1 MWTPIVQN
9 GDTKVHMISYR
20 DCDPILSWKGLSQ
33 AILHGHK
40 LNRAKIS
47 DTFLYRK
54 DDTLLSRSAWIDGM
68 GIAIKCAT
76 IFPGNK
82 NLNKPAI
89 NGAVNLFDDKTGQL
103 SAVID
108 FHLVTKWKTA
118 GDSILAAKLLA
129 RPNSQNILILGAG
142 TVAFS
147 LRQAYEDLFPNA
159 HFSVWNRTSE
169 RAEKFAANFP
179 NTMAVNDLEEAI
191 SAADII
197 SAATMSSEPFIN
209 GKWLKP
215 GQHIDLIGAYRP
227 DMREADDTTLKRS
240 TIFVDSFETTIDH
253 IGELKI
259 PIESAAINREAVISD
274 FYNIQKFY
282 RSSDDEITLFKNGGG
297 AHLDLMTAHFILQ
310 TWLENK

>member
-1 MWTPIVQN
+1 M
-9 GDTKVHMISYR
+9 HMISYQ
-20 DCDPILSWKGLSQ
+20 DCDPILSWRGLTN
-33 AILHGHK
+33 AIQLGHE
-40 LNRAKIS
+40 LNKAEIS
-47 DTFLYRK
+47 DTFLYRR

-68 GIAIKCAT
+68 GIAVKCAT
-76 IFPGNK
+76 IYPGNK
-82 NLNKPAI
+82 NLKKPAI

-129 RPNSQNILILGAG
+129 RPNSRNILILGAG
-142 TVAFS
+142 TVAYT
-147 LRQAYEDLFPNA
+147 LRQAYGNFFPDA
-159 HFSVWNRTSE
+159 HFSVWNRTPG

-179 NTMAVNDLEEAI
+179 NTMAVNDLEKAI
-191 SAADII
+191 SNADII
-197 SAATMSSEPFIN
+197 SAATMSSEPLIN

-227 DMREADDTTLKRS
+227 DMREADDITLKRS
-240 TIFVDSFETTIDH
+240 KIFVDSFETTIDH

-259 PIESAAINREAVISD
+259 PIASAAIEREDVLSD
-274 FYNIQKFY
+274 FYNIEAFH

-310 TWLENK
+310 TWLENN

>member
-1 MWTPIVQN
+1 
-9 GDTKVHMISYR
+9 MISYQ
-20 DCDPILSWKGLSQ
+20 DCDPILSWRDLTN
-33 AILHGHK
+33 AIQLGHE
-40 LNRAKIS
+40 LNKAEIS
-47 DTFLYRK
+47 DTFLYRR

-68 GIAIKCAT
+68 GIAVKCAT

-82 NLNKPAI
+82 NLKKPAI

-118 GDSILAAKLLA
+118 GGSILAAKLLA
-129 RPNSQNILILGAG
+129 RPNSRNILILGAG
-142 TVAFS
+142 TVAYT
-147 LRQAYEDLFPNA
+147 LRQAYGNFFPDA

-179 NTMAVNDLEEAI
+179 NTMAVNDLEKAI
-191 SAADII
+191 SNADII
-197 SAATMSSEPFIN
+197 SAATMSSEPLIN

-227 DMREADDTTLKRS
+227 DMREADDITLKRS
-240 TIFVDSFETTIDH
+240 KIFVDSFETTIDH

-259 PIESAAINREAVISD
+259 PIASAAIEREDVLSD
-274 FYNIQKFY
+274 FYNIEAFH

-310 TWLENK
+310 TWLENN

>member
-1 MWTPIVQN
+1 
-9 GDTKVHMISYR
+9 MISYQ
-20 DCDPILSWKGLSQ
+20 DCDPILSWRDLTN
-33 AILHGHK
+33 AIQLGHE
-40 LNRAKIS
+40 LNKAEIS
-47 DTFLYRK
+47 DTFLYRR

-68 GIAIKCAT
+68 GIAVKCAT

-82 NLNKPAI
+82 NFIKPAI

-129 RPNSQNILILGAG
+129 RPNSRNILILGAG
-142 TVAFS
+142 TVAYT
-147 LRQAYEDLFPNA
+147 LRQAYGNFFPDA
-159 HFSVWNRTSE
+159 HFSVWNRTTE

-179 NTMAVNDLEEAI
+179 NTMAVNDLEKAI
-191 SAADII
+191 SIADII
-197 SAATMSSEPFIN
+197 SAATMSSEPLIN

-227 DMREADDTTLKRS
+227 DMREADDITLKRS
-240 TIFVDSFETTIDH
+240 KIFVDSFETTIDH

-259 PIESAAINREAVISD
+259 PIASAAIEREDVLSD
-274 FYNIQKFY
+274 FYNIEAFH

-310 TWLENK
+310 TWLENN

>member
-1 MWTPIVQN
+1 
-9 GDTKVHMISYR
+9 MISYQ
-20 DCDPILSWKGLSQ
+20 DCDPILSWRDLTN
-33 AILHGHK
+33 AIQLGHE
-40 LNRAKIS
+40 LNKAEIS
-47 DTFLYRK
+47 DTFLYRR

-68 GIAIKCAT
+68 GIAVKCAT

-82 NLNKPAI
+82 NFKKPAI

-118 GDSILAAKLLA
+118 GDSMLAAKLLA
-129 RPNSQNILILGAG
+129 RPNSRNILILGAG
-142 TVAFS
+142 TVAYT
-147 LRQAYEDLFPNA
+147 LRQAYGNFFPDA

-179 NTMAVNDLEEAI
+179 NTMAVNDLEKAI
-191 SAADII
+191 SNADII
-197 SAATMSSEPFIN
+197 SAATMSSEPLIN

-227 DMREADDTTLKRS
+227 DMREADDITLKRS
-240 TIFVDSFETTIDH
+240 KIFVDSFETTIDH

-259 PIESAAINREAVISD
+259 PIASAAIEREDVLSD
-274 FYNIQKFY
+274 FYNIEAFH

-310 TWLENK
+310 TWLENN

>member
-1 MWTPIVQN
+1 
-9 GDTKVHMISYR
+9 MISYQ
-20 DCDPILSWKGLSQ
+20 DCDPLLSWRGLTN
-33 AILHGHK
+33 AIQLGHE
-40 LNRAKIS
+40 LNKAEIS
-47 DTFLYRK
+47 DTFLYRR

-68 GIAIKCAT
+68 GIAVKCAT

-82 NLNKPAI
+82 NLKKPAI

-129 RPNSQNILILGAG
+129 RPNSRNILILGAG
-142 TVAFS
+142 TVAYT
-147 LRQAYEDLFPNA
+147 LRQAYGNFFPDA
-159 HFSVWNRTSE
+159 HFSVWNRTSR

-179 NTMAVNDLEEAI
+179 NTMAVNDLEKAI
-191 SAADII
+191 SNADII
-197 SAATMSSEPFIN
+197 SAATMSSEPLIN

-227 DMREADDTTLKRS
+227 DMREADDITLKRS
-240 TIFVDSFETTIDH
+240 KIFVDSFETTIDH

-259 PIESAAINREAVISD
+259 PIASAAIEREDVLSD
-274 FYNIQKFY
+274 FYNIEAFH

-310 TWLENK
+310 TWLENN

>member
-1 MWTPIVQN
+1 
-9 GDTKVHMISYR
+9 MISYQ
-20 DCDPILSWKGLSQ
+20 DCDPILSWRDLTN
-33 AILHGHK
+33 AIQLGHE
-40 LNRAKIS
+40 LNKAEIS
-47 DTFLYRK
+47 DTFLYRR

-68 GIAIKCAT
+68 GIAVKCAT

-82 NLNKPAI
+82 NFKKPAI

-129 RPNSQNILILGAG
+129 RPNSRNILILGAG
-142 TVAFS
+142 TVAYT
-147 LRQAYEDLFPNA
+147 LRQAYGNFFPDA
-159 HFSVWNRTSE
+159 HFSVWNRTSG
-169 RAEKFAANFP
+169 RAEKFAASFP
-179 NTMAVNDLEEAI
+179 NTMAVNDLEKAI
-191 SAADII
+191 SNADII
-197 SAATMSSEPFIN
+197 SAATMSSEPLIN

-227 DMREADDTTLKRS
+227 DMREADDITLKRS
-240 TIFVDSFETTIDH
+240 KIFVDSFETTIDH

-259 PIESAAINREAVISD
+259 PIASAAIEREDVLSD
-274 FYNIQKFY
+274 FYNIEAFH

-310 TWLENK
+310 TWLENN

>member
-1 MWTPIVQN
+1 MLIMRD
-9 GDTKVHMISYR
+9 GDTKVHMISFQ
-20 DCDPILSWKGLSQ
+20 DCDPILSWKGLGKALQS
-33 AILHGHK
+33 GHK
-40 LNRAKIS
+40 LSRAEIS
-47 DTFLYRK
+47 DTLLYRG
-54 DDTLLSRSAWIDGM
+54 DDTLLSRSAWIDGI

-82 NLNKPAI
+82 NLKKPAI

-103 SAVID
+103 SALID

-142 TVAFS
+142 TVAHS
-147 LRQAYEDLFPNA
+147 LRQAYADFFPDA
-159 HFSVWNRTSE
+159 HFSVWNRTFE
-169 RAEKFAANFP
+169 HAEKFAAYFP
-179 NTMAVNDLEEAI
+179 NTMAVKDLENAI

-197 SAATMSSEPFIN
+197 SAATMSSEPLIN
-209 GKWLKP
+209 GKWLQP

-259 PIESAAINREAVISD
+259 PIASNVIKREAVISD
-274 FYNIQKFY
+274 FYNIEAFQ
-282 RSSDDEITLFKNGGG
+282 RSSDGEITLFKNGGG

-310 TWLENK
+310 TWLENN

>member
-1 MWTPIVQN
+1 
-9 GDTKVHMISYR
+9 MISYQ
-20 DCDPILSWKGLSQ
+20 DCDPILSWRDLTN
-33 AILHGHK
+33 AIQLGHE
-40 LNRAKIS
+40 LNKAEIS
-47 DTFLYRK
+47 DTFLYRR

-68 GIAIKCAT
+68 GIAVKCAT

-82 NLNKPAI
+82 NFKKPVV

-118 GDSILAAKLLA
+118 GGSILAAKLLA
-129 RPNSQNILILGAG
+129 RPNSRNILILGAG
-142 TVAFS
+142 TVAYT
-147 LRQAYEDLFPNA
+147 LRQAYGNFFPYA
-159 HFSVWNRTSE
+159 HFSVCNRTSG

-179 NTMAVNDLEEAI
+179 NTIAVNDLEKAI
-191 SAADII
+191 SNADII
-197 SAATMSSEPFIN
+197 SAATMSSEPLIN

-227 DMREADDTTLKRS
+227 DMREADDITLKRS
-240 TIFVDSFETTIDH
+240 KIFVDSFETTIDH

-259 PIESAAINREAVISD
+259 PIASAAIEREDVLSD
-274 FYNIQKFY
+274 FYNIEAFH

-310 TWLENK
+310 TWLENN

>member
-1 MWTPIVQN
+1 VNITSSKWSTEM
-9 GDTKVHMISYR
+9 HMISYQ
-20 DCDPILSWKGLSQ
+20 DCDPILSWKGLTN
-33 AILHGHK
+33 AIQLGHE
-40 LNRAKIS
+40 LNKAEIS
-47 DTFLYRK
+47 DTFLYRR

-82 NLNKPAI
+82 NLKKPAI

-129 RPNSQNILILGAG
+129 RPNSRNILILGAG
-142 TVAFS
+142 TVAYS
-147 LRQAYEDLFPNA
+147 LRQAYGDIFPGA
-159 HFSVWNRTSE
+159 HFFIWNRTPE

-179 NTMAVNDLEEAI
+179 NTMAVNDLEKAI
-191 SAADII
+191 SNADII
-197 SAATMSSEPFIN
+197 SAATMSSEPLIN

-215 GQHIDLIGAYRP
+215 GQHIDLIGAYRS

-240 TIFVDSFETTIDH
+240 KIFVDSFETTIDH

-259 PIESAAINREAVISD
+259 PIASTAIEREDVLSD
-274 FYNIQKFY
+274 FYNIKEFY
-282 RSSDDEITLFKNGGG
+282 RSSDEEITLFKNGGG

-310 TWLENK
+310 TWLENN

>member
-1 MWTPIVQN
+1 M
-9 GDTKVHMISYR
+9 HMISYQ
-20 DCDPILSWKGLSQ
+20 DCDPILSWRDLTN
-33 AILHGHK
+33 AIQLGHE
-40 LNRAKIS
+40 LNKAEIS
-47 DTFLYRK
+47 DTFLYRR

-68 GIAIKCAT
+68 GIAVKCAT

-82 NLNKPAI
+82 NFKKPAI

-118 GDSILAAKLLA
+118 GGSILAAKLLA
-129 RPNSQNILILGAG
+129 RPNSRNILILGAG
-142 TVAFS
+142 TVAYT
-147 LRQAYEDLFPNA
+147 LRQAYGNFFPDA

-179 NTMAVNDLEEAI
+179 NTMAVNDLEKAI
-191 SAADII
+191 SNADII
-197 SAATMSSEPFIN
+197 SAATMSSEPLIN

-227 DMREADDTTLKRS
+227 DMREADDITLKRS
-240 TIFVDSFETTIDH
+240 KIFVDSFETTIDH

-259 PIESAAINREAVISD
+259 PIASAAIEREDVLSD
-274 FYNIQKFY
+274 FYNIEAFH

-310 TWLENK
+310 TWLENN

>member
-1 MWTPIVQN
+1 
-9 GDTKVHMISYR
+9 MISYQ
-20 DCDPILSWKGLSQ
+20 DCDPILSWRDLTN
-33 AILHGHK
+33 AIQLGHE
-40 LNRAKIS
+40 LNKAEIS
-47 DTFLYRK
+47 DTFLYRR

-68 GIAIKCAT
+68 GIAVKCAT

-82 NLNKPAI
+82 NFKKPAI

-129 RPNSQNILILGAG
+129 RPNSRNILILGAG
-142 TVAFS
+142 TVAYT
-147 LRQAYEDLFPNA
+147 LRQAYGNFFPDA

-179 NTMAVNDLEEAI
+179 NTMAVNDLEKAI
-191 SAADII
+191 SNADII
-197 SAATMSSEPFIN
+197 SAATMSSEPLIN

-227 DMREADDTTLKRS
+227 DMREADDITLKRS
-240 TIFVDSFETTIDH
+240 KIFVDSFETTIDH

-259 PIESAAINREAVISD
+259 PIASAAIEREDVLSD
-274 FYNIQKFY
+274 FYNIEAFH

-310 TWLENK
+310 TWLENN

>member
-1 MWTPIVQN
+1 
-9 GDTKVHMISYR
+9 MISYQ
-20 DCDPILSWKGLSQ
+20 DCDPILSWRGLTN
-33 AILHGHK
+33 AIQLGHE
-40 LNRAKIS
+40 LNKAEIS
-47 DTFLYRK
+47 DTFLYRR

-68 GIAIKCAT
+68 GIAVKCAT

-82 NLNKPAI
+82 NFKKPAI

-118 GDSILAAKLLA
+118 GGSILAAKLLA
-129 RPNSQNILILGAG
+129 RPNSRNILILGAG
-142 TVAFS
+142 TVAYT
-147 LRQAYEDLFPNA
+147 LRQAYGNFFPDA
-159 HFSVWNRTSE
+159 HFSVWNRTSG
-169 RAEKFAANFP
+169 RAEKFAASFP
-179 NTMAVNDLEEAI
+179 NTMAVNDLEKAI
-191 SAADII
+191 SNADII
-197 SAATMSSEPFIN
+197 SAATMSSEPLIN

-227 DMREADDTTLKRS
+227 DMREADDITLKRS
-240 TIFVDSFETTIDH
+240 KIFVDSFESTIDH

-259 PIESAAINREAVISD
+259 PIASAAIEREDVLSD
-274 FYNIQKFY
+274 FYNIEAFH

-310 TWLENK
+310 TWLENN

>member
-1 MWTPIVQN
+1 M
-9 GDTKVHMISYR
+9 HMISYQ
-20 DCDPILSWKGLSQ
+20 DCDPILSWKGLSEALQ
-33 AILHGHK
+33 SGHK
-40 LNRAKIS
+40 LNRAEIS
-47 DTFLYRK
+47 DTFLYRR

-68 GIAIKCAT
+68 GIAIKCET

-82 NLNKPAI
+82 IFKKPAI
-89 NGAVNLFDDKTGQL
+89 NGAVNLFDDQTGQL

-129 RPNSQNILILGAG
+129 RPNSRNILILGAG
-142 TVAFS
+142 TVAYS
-147 LRQAYEDLFPNA
+147 LRQAYGDFFPDA

-179 NTMAVNDLEEAI
+179 DTVAVDDLEKAI
-191 SAADII
+191 SDADII
-197 SAATMSSEPFIN
+197 SAATMSSEPIIN
-209 GKWLKP
+209 GNWLKP
-215 GQHIDLIGAYRP
+215 GQHVDLIGAYRP
-227 DMREADDTTLKRS
+227 DMREADDTALKRS
-240 TIFVDSFETTIDH
+240 TIYVDSFETTIEH

-259 PIESAAINREAVISD
+259 PIASSVIKRESVISD
-274 FYNIQKFY
+274 FYDIEAFS

-310 TWLENK
+310 TWLENN

>member
-1 MWTPIVQN
+1 MSILQN
-9 GDTKVHMISYR
+9 GDTKVHMISYQ
-20 DCDPILSWKGLSQ
+20 DCDPILSWKGLSEAFQ
-33 AILHGHK
+33 SGHK
-40 LNRAKIS
+40 LNRAEIS
-47 DTFLYRK
+47 DTFLYRR

-82 NLNKPAI
+82 NFKKPAI
-89 NGAVNLFDDKTGQL
+89 NGAVNLFDDQTGQL

-129 RPNSQNILILGAG
+129 RPNSRNILILGAG
-142 TVAFS
+142 TVAYS
-147 LRQAYEDLFPNA
+147 LRQAYGDFFPDA

-169 RAEKFAANFP
+169 SAKKFAANFP
-179 NTMAVNDLEEAI
+179 DTVAVNDLETAI
-191 SAADII
+191 SDADII
-197 SAATMSSEPFIN
+197 SAATMSSEPLIN
-209 GKWLKP
+209 GNWLKP
-215 GQHIDLIGAYRP
+215 GQHVDLIGAYRP
-227 DMREADDTTLKRS
+227 DMREADDTALKKS
-240 TIFVDSFETTIDH
+240 TIYVDSFETTIDH

-259 PIESAAINREAVISD
+259 PIASSVIKRESVISD
-274 FYNIQKFY
+274 FYDIEAFT

-310 TWLENK
+310 TWLENN

>member
-1 MWTPIVQN
+1 
-9 GDTKVHMISYR
+9 MISYQ
-20 DCDPILSWKGLSQ
+20 DCDPILSWRGLTN
-33 AILHGHK
+33 AIQLGHE
-40 LNRAKIS
+40 LNKAEIS
-47 DTFLYRK
+47 DTFLYRR
-54 DDTLLSRSAWIDGM
+54 DDTLLSRSAWIDGL
-68 GIAIKCAT
+68 GIAVKCAT

-82 NLNKPAI
+82 NFKKPAI

-129 RPNSQNILILGAG
+129 RPNSRNILILGAG
-142 TVAFS
+142 TVAYT
-147 LRQAYEDLFPNA
+147 LRQAYGNFFPDA
-159 HFSVWNRTSE
+159 RFSVWNRTSG
-169 RAEKFAANFP
+169 RAEKFAASFP
-179 NTMAVNDLEEAI
+179 NTMAVNDLEKAI
-191 SAADII
+191 SNADII
-197 SAATMSSEPFIN
+197 SAATMSSEPLIN

-227 DMREADDTTLKRS
+227 DMREADDITLKRS
-240 TIFVDSFETTIDH
+240 KIFVDSFETTIDH

-259 PIESAAINREAVISD
+259 PIASAAIEREDVLSD
-274 FYNIQKFY
+274 FYNIEAFH

-310 TWLENK
+310 TWLENN

>member
-1 MWTPIVQN
+1 
-9 GDTKVHMISYR
+9 MISYQ
-20 DCDPILSWKGLSQ
+20 DCDPILSWRDLTN
-33 AILHGHK
+33 AIQLGHE
-40 LNRAKIS
+40 LNKAEIS
-47 DTFLYRK
+47 DTFLYRR

-68 GIAIKCAT
+68 GIAVKCAT

-82 NLNKPAI
+82 NFKKPAI

-129 RPNSQNILILGAG
+129 RPNSRNILILGAG
-142 TVAFS
+142 TVAYT
-147 LRQAYEDLFPNA
+147 LRQAYGNFFPDA

-179 NTMAVNDLEEAI
+179 NTMAVNDLEKAI
-191 SAADII
+191 SNADII
-197 SAATMSSEPFIN
+197 SAATMSSEPLIN

-227 DMREADDTTLKRS
+227 DMREADDLTLKRS
-240 TIFVDSFETTIDH
+240 KIFVDSFESTIDH

-259 PIESAAINREAVISD
+259 PIASAAIEREDVLSD
-274 FYNIQKFY
+274 FYNIEAFH

-310 TWLENK
+310 TWLENN

>member
-1 MWTPIVQN
+1 
-9 GDTKVHMISYR
+9 MISYQ
-20 DCDPILSWKGLSQ
+20 DCDPILSWRDLTN
-33 AILHGHK
+33 AIQLGHE
-40 LNRAKIS
+40 LNKAEIS
-47 DTFLYRK
+47 DTFLYRR

-68 GIAIKCAT
+68 GIAVKCAT

-82 NLNKPAI
+82 NLKKPAI

-118 GDSILAAKLLA
+118 GGSILAAKLLA
-129 RPNSQNILILGAG
+129 RPNSRNILILGAG
-142 TVAFS
+142 TVAYT
-147 LRQAYEDLFPNA
+147 LRQAYGNFFPDA

-179 NTMAVNDLEEAI
+179 NTMAVNDLEKAI
-191 SAADII
+191 SNADII
-197 SAATMSSEPFIN
+197 SAATMSSEPLIN

-227 DMREADDTTLKRS
+227 DMREADDITLKRS
-240 TIFVDSFETTIDH
+240 KIFVDSFESTIDH

-259 PIESAAINREAVISD
+259 PIASAAIEREDVLSD
-274 FYNIQKFY
+274 FYNIEAFH

-310 TWLENK
+310 TWLENN

>member
-1 MWTPIVQN
+1 
-9 GDTKVHMISYR
+9 MISYQ
-20 DCDPILSWKGLSQ
+20 DCDPILSWRDLTN
-33 AILHGHK
+33 AIQLGHE
-40 LNRAKIS
+40 LNKAEIS
-47 DTFLYRK
+47 DTFLYRR

-68 GIAIKCAT
+68 GIAVKCAT

-82 NLNKPAI
+82 NFKKPAI

-118 GDSILAAKLLA
+118 GGSILAAKLLA
-129 RPNSQNILILGAG
+129 RPNSRNILILGAG
-142 TVAFS
+142 TVAYT
-147 LRQAYEDLFPNA
+147 LRQAYGNFFPDA

-179 NTMAVNDLEEAI
+179 NTMAVNDLEKAI
-191 SAADII
+191 SNADII
-197 SAATMSSEPFIN
+197 SAATMSSEPLIN

-227 DMREADDTTLKRS
+227 DMREADDITLKRS
-240 TIFVDSFETTIDH
+240 KIFVDSFETTIDH

-259 PIESAAINREAVISD
+259 PIASAAIEREDVLSD
-274 FYNIQKFY
+274 FYNIEAFH

-310 TWLENK
+310 TWLENN

>member
-1 MWTPIVQN
+1 M
-9 GDTKVHMISYR
+9 HMISYQE
-20 DCDPILSWKGLSQ
+20 CDPILSWRGLTN
-33 AILHGHK
+33 AIQLGHE
-40 LNRAKIS
+40 LNKAEIS
-47 DTFLYRK
+47 DTFLYRR
-54 DDTLLSRSAWIDGM
+54 DDTLLSRSAWIDGL
-68 GIAIKCAT
+68 GIAVKCAT

-82 NLNKPAI
+82 NFKKPAI

-118 GDSILAAKLLA
+118 GGSILAAKLLA
-129 RPNSQNILILGAG
+129 RPNSRNILILGAG
-142 TVAFS
+142 TVAYT
-147 LRQAYEDLFPNA
+147 LRQAYGNFFPDA
-159 HFSVWNRTSE
+159 HFSVWNRTSG

-179 NTMAVNDLEEAI
+179 NTMAVNDLEKAI
-191 SAADII
+191 SNADII
-197 SAATMSSEPFIN
+197 SAATMSSEPLIN

-227 DMREADDTTLKRS
+227 DMREADDITLKRS
-240 TIFVDSFETTIDH
+240 KIFVDSFESTIDH

-259 PIESAAINREAVISD
+259 PIASAAIEREDVLSD
-274 FYNIQKFY
+274 FYNIKAFQ

-310 TWLENK
+310 TWLENN

>member
-1 MWTPIVQN
+1 
-9 GDTKVHMISYR
+9 MISYQ
-20 DCDPILSWKGLSQ
+20 DCDPILSWKGLTN
-33 AILHGHK
+33 AIQLGHE
-40 LNRAKIS
+40 LNKAEIS
-47 DTFLYRK
+47 DTFLYRR

-68 GIAIKCAT
+68 GIAVKCAT

-82 NLNKPAI
+82 NFKKPAI

-118 GDSILAAKLLA
+118 GGSILAAKLLA
-129 RPNSQNILILGAG
+129 RPNSRNILILGAG
-142 TVAFS
+142 TVAYT
-147 LRQAYEDLFPNA
+147 LRQAYGNFFPDA
-159 HFSVWNRTSE
+159 HFSVWNRTSG
-169 RAEKFAANFP
+169 RAEKFAASFP
-179 NTMAVNDLEEAI
+179 NTMAVNDLEKAI
-191 SAADII
+191 SNADII
-197 SAATMSSEPFIN
+197 SAATMSSEPLIN

-227 DMREADDTTLKRS
+227 DMREADDITLKRS
-240 TIFVDSFETTIDH
+240 KIFVDSFETTIDH

-259 PIESAAINREAVISD
+259 PIASAAIEREDVLSD
-274 FYNIQKFY
+274 FYNIETFH

-310 TWLENK
+310 TWLENN

>member
-1 MWTPIVQN
+1 MNITSSKWSTE
-9 GDTKVHMISYR
+9 VHMISYQ
-20 DCDPILSWKGLSQ
+20 DCDPILSWKGLTN
-33 AILHGHK
+33 AIRLGHE
-40 LNRAKIS
+40 LNKAEIS
-47 DTFLYRK
+47 DTFLYRR

-82 NLNKPAI
+82 NLKKPAI

-129 RPNSQNILILGAG
+129 RPNSRNILILGAG
-142 TVAFS
+142 TVAYS
-147 LRQAYEDLFPNA
+147 LRQAYGDIFPDA
-159 HFSVWNRTSE
+159 HFSIWNRTPE

-179 NTMAVNDLEEAI
+179 NTMTVNDLEKAI
-191 SAADII
+191 SNADII
-197 SAATMSSEPFIN
+197 SAATMSSEPLIN

-215 GQHIDLIGAYRP
+215 GQHIDLIGAYRS

-240 TIFVDSFETTIDH
+240 KIFVDSFETTIDH

-259 PIESAAINREAVISD
+259 PIASTAIEREDVLSD
-274 FYNIQKFY
+274 FYNIKEFY

-310 TWLENK
+310 TWLENN